1 MHFNFYK
8 KKKKKTLSSSSSKTE
23 VQKLTLTNLIHS
35 FSFFFFFSFSAISAY
50 EEVYPNKVLLIKYYT
65 TLTTRRSSLEASKG
79 STTHFLSRIPNET
92 RNPQMRPHF
101 DESNG
106 CLQQSAN
113 SYATPHAI
121 HSFEKRRQCEE
132 IAYSFSMPRNSMS

>member
-1 MHFNFYK
+1 MSTWIKRIKLLLLIKINLCTSTFIK
-8 KKKKKTLSSSSSKTE
+8 KKKNPLIFLLQNIE

-35 FSFFFFFSFSAISAY
+35 FSFFFFSFSAISAY

-121 HSFEKRRQCEE
+121 HSFEKRRQ
-132 IAYSFSMPRNSMS
+132 